1 MLSIILLTL
10 FLADPSD
17 TPEHRAEAVAYLHT
31 LQTPGGGFIL
41 HKQAIG
47 EDELNPSLRLT
58 RTAVRAFKML
68 GGKPA
73 DPVALEKFLKE
84 CHDPKSGGFSDR
96 PGLPPDAIST
106 SVALMTLVELKLPTE
121 PYLDG
126 ALRFLGENT
135 HDFEDIRMAA
145 AGLEAVDK
153 RIPAGEKWLK
163 IIDAA
168 RNADGSYGSGPGRTR
183 TTALYVVAQLRLG
196 AKPESFPAVLK
207 ILREGQRE
215 DGGYGNDVAGAS
227 HLEAC
232 YRVMRAFSKLEA
244 LPDRPDELHKFVAA
258 CRNPDGGYGVQ
269 PGKPSTLQGT
279 YYAAVVRNFLAGK
292 K

>member
-1 MLSIILLTL
+1 MLYLIL
-10 FLADPSD
+10 FSFILADPSD
-17 TPEHRAEAVAYLHT
+17 TPENREATVAYLRT

-41 HKQAIG
+41 QKTATG
-47 EDELNPSLRLT
+47 EAELKPSLRLT

-84 CHDPKSGGFSDR
+84 CYDPKRGGFSDR

-106 SVALMTLVELKLPTE
+106 SVALMTFVELKLPTE

-135 HDFEDIRMAA
+135 HDFEDIRMVA
-145 AGLEAVDK
+145 AGLEAVEK
-153 RIPAGEKWLK
+153 RIPAGDKWLK
-163 IIDAA
+163 TIDAA
-168 RNADGSYGSGPGRTR
+168 RNADGSYGSGPGRAR
-183 TTALYVVAQLRLG
+183 TTSLYVVAQLRLG
-196 AKPESFPAVLK
+196 AKPDSAAVVLK

-215 DGGYGNDVAGAS
+215 DGGFGNDIAGGS

-244 LPDRPDELHKFVAA
+244 LPDRPDDLYKFVAS
-258 CRNPDGGYGVQ
+258 CRNADGGYGVQ